1 VAPIRVWQGRSSATA
16 QDWPGFVSF
25 ARAALHTGLNVR
37 TIAIINQKGGCGK
50 TTSAINL
57 AGVFARRGKRT
68 LLVDLDPQSHC
79 AAGLA
84 IPEQRI
90 DVQIGDAMTSAT
102 PNGKSVDWARLLWR
116 VSRNLDLAPSTVRL
130 AALEAPRGGLGGAED
145 AERRLDMVLTRLAD
159 QYDICLIDCPPS
171 IGVLTFNALVAATE
185 VLIPVETG
193 FFALQGAAK
202 QVQMIKAMGKKI
214 GVQPAHRIVPTMY
227 DETNP
232 LAREVLEQI
241 NSRFKGLV
249 APVVIR
255 LDAKLREAVNFGQPA
270 IEYAPESA
278 GAQDY
283 VALADW
289 LLRTPAMRK
298 VSVSE
303 EASDASEGTPVRTRA
318 VAVES
323 LLNGRAGAEE
333 DVKAPRA
340 EPEAPVVA
348 GEGNRG
354 GVVTAE
360 RTRTRVGVLELVETE
375 GRKAWPSV
383 ESLRPVLG
391 VRVTAQGVLFVQ
403 PASAGRVMAVAG
415 NFNRWSAGATPMTLN
430 ADLGV
435 FECVVKLPAGR
446 HEYRLIVDESWNSDA
461 FNPRVTTNP
470 FGECNSYIDV
480 PGEGVAFYA

>member
-1 VAPIRVWQGRSSATA
+1 M
-16 QDWPGFVSF
+16 
-25 ARAALHTGLNVR
+25 HTGLYVR

-50 TTSAINL
+50 TTTAINL
-57 AGVFARRGKRT
+57 AGVFARRGKKT

-90 DVQIGDAMTSAT
+90 DVQIGDAMSSAT
-102 PNGKSVDWARLLWR
+102 ASGKSVDWSRLLWR

-214 GVQPAHRIVPTMY
+214 GVQPSHRIVPTMY

-270 IEYAPESA
+270 IEYAPDSA

-283 VALADW
+283 SELAEW
-289 LLRTPAMRK
+289 LLRTPASRK
-298 VSVSE
+298 ATPVSE
-303 EASDASEGTPVRTRA
+303 GSEPDDAQSAVRTRA
-318 VAVES
+318 MAVES
-323 LLNGRAGAEE
+323 LLSARAHGEALARESGERMAGGGERNATSGTLAAAE
-333 DVKAPRA
+333 AA
-340 EPEAPVVA
+340 TEPA
-348 GEGNRG
+348 G
-354 GVVTAE
+354 VMTAE
-360 RTRTRVGVLELVETE
+360 RPSVRTRVGVLELVEE
-375 GRKAWPSV
+375 EPREAWPSV
-383 ESLRPVLG
+383 ESLRAILG

-403 PASAGRVMAVAG
+403 PASSGRVLSIAG
-415 NFNRWSAGATPMTLN
+415 NFNRWSLSATPMTLN
-430 ADLGV
+430 EGV
-435 FECVVKLPAGR
+435 GVYECLVPLPTGR
-446 HEYRLIVDESWNSDA
+446 HEYRVIVDGRWVADP
-461 FNPRVTTNP
+461 FNPRATTNP
-470 FGECNSYIDV
+470 FGESNSYVDV
-480 PGEGVAFYA
+480 PGEGVVFYG

>member
-1 VAPIRVWQGRSSATA
+1 M
-16 QDWPGFVSF
+16 
-25 ARAALHTGLNVR
+25 HTGLYVR

-57 AGVFARRGKRT
+57 AGVFARRGKKT

-130 AALEAPRGGLGGAED
+130 AALEAPRGGLGGADD

-159 QYDICLIDCPPS
+159 QYDLCLIDCPPS
-171 IGVLTFNALVAATE
+171 IGVLTFNALVAASE

-227 DETNP
+227 DDTNP

-249 APVVIR
+249 SPVVIR

-270 IEYAPESA
+270 IEYAPDSA

-298 VSVSE
+298 VSVV
-303 EASDASEGTPVRTRA
+303 AGSDVGESVDTTPVRTRA

-323 LLNGRAGAEE
+323 LLNGRAAGDEGLEASSA
-333 DVKAPRA
+333 DVDLQ
-340 EPEAPVVA
+340 APVA
-348 GEGNRG
+348 QPSESNGG
-354 GVVTAE
+354 GVITAE
-360 RTRTRVGVLELVETE
+360 RTRTRVGVLELVEPE
-375 GRKAWPSV
+375 PRKAWPSV
-383 ESLRPVLG
+383 ESLLPILG

-403 PASAGRVMAVAG
+403 PAIAGKAMSIAG
-415 NFNRWSAGATPMTLN
+415 NFNRWSASATPMTLN
-430 ADLGV
+430 PDLGV
-435 FECVVKLPAGR
+435 FECVVKLPPGR
-446 HEYRLIVDESWNSDA
+446 HEYRLIVDGTWSADA
-461 FNPRVTTNP
+461 YNPRVTTNP
-470 FGECNSYIDV
+470 FGESNSFIDV
-480 PGEGVAFYA
+480 PGEGVTFYA